1 MDLETQLKVQ
11 AYLDGELPEAESRE
25 IGNLVARDREALAL
39 HTELRNT
46 RTALVGSE
54 IGVELPE
61 SREFFWSKI
70 QREIQRLEPSEPA
83 PVPVPWFVRLRR
95 LLAPAAGTLIARGY
109 GRTEEY
115 EADRHGIDILRRAG
129 YSKDVMV
136 DALVWIRGISGDNGG
151 GFLSTHPALDDR
163 IAALQ
168 KTP

>member
-11 AYLDGELPEAESRE
+11 AYLDGELPEAEARDV
-25 IGNLVARDREALAL
+25 GNLVARDREALAL

-95 LLAPAAGTLIARGY
+95 LLVPVAGVALLVVAGLFALNPQGQPATEMVTSESGVFTYRNETAGT
-109 GRTEEY
+109 T
-115 EADRHGIDILRRAG
+115 
-129 YSKDVMV
+129 
-136 DALVWIRGISGDNGG
+136 LVW
-151 GFLSTHPALDDR
+151 LSYPAESEVVNDDDADT
-163 IAALQ
+163 ID
-168 KTP
+168 